1 MFEGKERLMTKAAY
15 FDLSARDVPAP
26 SGCPVD
32 HGFSPFNDSYV
43 ADPYAALAAKQVEVP
58 VFYAANLGYLVLTRM
73 EDVAE
78 VLRRSDDFASTNVQ
92 HPVHPVGEAAAAVLA
107 SEDFNPQPVLSNQ
120 GDPVHSRVRKH
131 AMAGFSGRRMRLL
144 EPVIRDRCEA
154 LVDELLSGG
163 SPGEFT
169 NVIGHR
175 LPGETIYRLVG
186 FPQADDPQLF
196 DWSTDRLDFTWGRTD
211 EDAQVA
217 IAESMVAYWRYCVA
231 HVERCRTTPGDDLT
245 SELVAVHAEDPDAL
259 SRLEIAS
266 VLYGLSFAGH
276 EIVSY
281 FLANSL
287 IRLLDDRVQ
296 WEAICADPSL
306 IPGAAEEILRFDSPQ
321 TSWRRVAVRDT
332 AIAKIEIP
340 QGTQLFLS
348 LASAN
353 HDPTL
358 FEDPDSFDIHRDNA
372 RSHISFGRG
381 MHFCLG
387 NRLATIQ
394 AVIMLETMTARVPGL
409 ALAPDRDISYIPNFT
424 LRGPRELWLTW

>member
-1 MFEGKERLMTKAAY
+1 
-15 FDLSARDVPAP
+15 
-26 SGCPVD
+26 
-32 HGFSPFNDSYV
+32 V
-43 ADPYAALAAKQVEVP
+43 ADPYAALAAKREEEP
-58 VFYAANLGYLVLTRM
+58 VFYAADLGYLVLTRM

-92 HPVHPVGEAAAAVLA
+92 HPVHPVSDAAAVVLA

-131 AMAGFSGRRMRLL
+131 VMSGFSSRRMRLL
-144 EPVIRDRCEA
+144 EPVIRKRCEA
-154 LVDELLSGG
+154 LVDEFLAGG
-163 SPGEFT
+163 PPGEFT
-169 NVIGHR
+169 HVVGHR

-186 FPQADDPQLF
+186 FPQGDDPQLF
-196 DWSTDRLDFTWGRTD
+196 EWSSDRLDFTWGRTG
-211 EDAQVA
+211 EEAQVV

-231 HVERCRTTPGDDLT
+231 HVESCRSTPGDDLT
-245 SELVAVHAEDPDAL
+245 SELVAVNAEDPDAL
-259 SRLEIAS
+259 SLMEIAS

-287 IRLLDDRVQ
+287 IRLLGDRAQ
-296 WEAICADPSL
+296 WKAICTDPSL

-332 AIAKIEIP
+332 EIAEIEIP
-340 QGTQLFLS
+340 GGTQLFLS

-353 HDPTL
+353 HDPAQ
-358 FEDPDSFDIHRDNA
+358 FKDPGGFDIHRENA
-372 RSHISFGRG
+372 GSHISFGRG
-381 MHFCLG
+381 VHFCLG
-387 NRLATIQ
+387 NRLATME
-394 AVIMLETMTARVPGL
+394 AVILLETMTARAPGL
-409 ALAPDRDISYIPNFT
+409 ALAPDRDIAYIPNFT

>member
-1 MFEGKERLMTKAAY
+1 MAITQSAY
-15 FDLSARDVPAP
+15 FDLSARDIAAP

-43 ADPYAALAAKQVEVP
+43 ADPYAALAAKRAEEP
-58 VFYAANLGYLVLTRM
+58 VFYAADLGYLVLTRM

-92 HPVHPVGEAAAAVLA
+92 HPVHPVGDAAAAVLA

-144 EPVIRDRCEA
+144 EPVIRNRCEA
-154 LVDELLSGG
+154 LVDEFLAGG
-163 SPGEFT
+163 PPGEFT
-169 NVIGHR
+169 HVVGHR

-186 FPQADDPQLF
+186 FPEADDPKLF
-196 DWSTDRLDFTWGRTD
+196 EWSTDRLDFTWGRTD
-211 EDAQVA
+211 EEAQVF

-259 SRLEIAS
+259 SLLEIAS

-281 FLANSL
+281 FLANGL
-287 IRLLDDRVQ
+287 IRLLGDRAQ
-296 WEAICADPSL
+296 WQAVCADPSL

-332 AIAKIEIP
+332 AIAEIEIP
-340 QGTQLFLS
+340 EGTQLFLS

-353 HDPTL
+353 HDPAQ
-358 FEDPDSFDIHRDNA
+358 FKNPDGFDIHRENS

-387 NRLATIQ
+387 NRLATME
-394 AVIMLETMTARVPGL
+394 AVILLETMTARAPDL
-409 ALAPDRDISYIPNFT
+409 ALVPDMDISYIPNFT